1 MVKQAKR
8 LYRSRKNKV
17 IGGVCG
23 GIGEYFNID
32 PVLIRLVL
40 VLFSFMGGGG
50 IIAYIIAWM
59 VIPLRNWEKYFNKKY
74 IFAFIYFFILTK
86 DLSKT
91 FFKEF

>member
-8 LYRSRKNKV
+8 LYRSRTNKV

-59 VIPLRNWEKYFNKKY
+59 VIPLR
-74 IFAFIYFFILTK
+74 T
-86 DLSKT
+86 
-91 FFKEF
+91 

>member
-59 VIPLRNWEKYFNKKY
+59 VIPLRN
-74 IFAFIYFFILTK
+74 
-86 DLSKT
+86 
-91 FFKEF
+91 